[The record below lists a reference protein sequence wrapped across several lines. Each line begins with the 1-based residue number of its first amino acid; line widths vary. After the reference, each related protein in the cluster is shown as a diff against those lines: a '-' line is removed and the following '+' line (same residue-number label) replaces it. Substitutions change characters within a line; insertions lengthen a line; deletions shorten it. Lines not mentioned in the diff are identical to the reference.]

1 MGPKEERETRGL
13 KGRRTMKSLLLCL
26 AAALLLLLG
35 RVPPASADEY
45 HPGLGNDNSSST
57 AAAAPQPP
65 SSTPSSENPDRPQ
78 PTFAYFLAV
87 VSALI
92 VFCILCMPS
101 RKAESATS
109 RR

>member
-1 MGPKEERETRGL
+1 
-13 KGRRTMKSLLLCL
+13 MKPLLLCL
-26 AAALLLLLG
+26 AATLLLLLG

-45 HPGLGNDNSSST
+45 HPGLGNDKALST
-57 AAAAPQPP
+57 AAPAPQPAPEAP
-65 SSTPSSENPDRPQ
+65 STDNPDRPQ

-101 RKAESATS
+101 RKAEAATS